1 MTIGA
6 PENSLPGIAE
16 SYRSAK
22 EALQHFFYNPEYAG
36 VLAYRG
42 VQGHPFSYHY
52 DHIRLMDA
60 LLDSVNLLD
69 ADGYRRA
76 LDEADRS
83 FRAQQVA
90 PEVVRKIVIHLMY
103 RITELAP
110 GAGDGGGELG
120 TAGSGIAEIQQAMIP
135 LDELLSR
142 LLLCG
147 EMAIDLLMREQNQ
160 KSHGIVQEI
169 NEYIGAHFQESL
181 SIQKLAEVFFLHPVY
196 LGQLLIKKNGMTF
209 NEQLHH
215 LRIQEAAVLLRGSK
229 LKLSEIAE
237 RVGYVNYGQFLTRFE
252 KEMHMGPNEY
262 RHAKF

>member
-1 MTIGA
+1 
-6 PENSLPGIAE
+6 E
-16 SYRSAK
+16 
-22 EALQHFFYNPEYAG
+22 Q
-36 VLAYRG
+36 
-42 VQGHPFSYHY
+42 
-52 DHIRLMDA
+52 
-60 LLDSVNLLD
+60 
-69 ADGYRRA
+69 
-76 LDEADRS
+76 
-83 FRAQQVA
+83 
-90 PEVVRKIVIHLMY
+90 
-103 RITELAP
+103 
-110 GAGDGGGELG
+110 G

-142 LLLCG
+142 LLMCG

-237 RVGYVNYGQFLTRFE
+237 RVGYVNYGQFLKRFE